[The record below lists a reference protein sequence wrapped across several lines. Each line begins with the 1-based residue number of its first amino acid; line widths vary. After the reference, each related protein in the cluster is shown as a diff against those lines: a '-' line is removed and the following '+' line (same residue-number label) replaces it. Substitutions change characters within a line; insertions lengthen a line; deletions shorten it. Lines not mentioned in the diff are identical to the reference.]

1 MNAHYKEILIEI
13 QIVFTVGIL
22 ATPPEKEVK
31 KNGELRLKKLGIIES
46 DIELLE
52 NEIDSMENVATHDSF
67 CTSWRTYYCVILSY
81 STLRLSPC
89 RAIRCT

>member
-1 MNAHYKEILIEI
+1 MRIIKKYLSKFR
-13 QIVFTVGIL
+13 IVSTVGAIL

-52 NEIDSMENVATHDSF
+52 MK
-67 CTSWRTYYCVILSY
+67 
-81 STLRLSPC
+81 STAWKMPC
-89 RAIRCT
+89 HP